1 MRRALLTAAL
11 TVALCSGWPGV
22 QSATAASMAK
32 PGAIGHDISHPQCT
46 AGTAPPTG
54 GAFGIVGVTGGRA
67 FTANPCLAEHWKWA
81 DRLDHTAG
89 VYLNTGNPGHASTYY
104 WTKSGKKDPA
114 LCVDAKSTSD
124 PGCAYNYGWHAAEA
138 ATKVAL
144 AAKVSKNRTWW
155 LDVETENSW
164 VGTAKANA
172 ADLQGAYDYLRYV
185 AKVQEVG
192 IYSTAYQWGVI
203 TGGYHRSTA
212 ASYERAWAK
221 AFKPKYPMWSAPL
234 WQAGVV
240 KDGKKTGLEVAR
252 ERCGVSFTGAPVRLA
267 QFIVDGLDHN
277 LVCDTSKASEDPCR
291 AGAPIPAGYRPVF
304 GTDSADRLRGTSSGE
319 ILYGGPGAD
328 ILEGRDGDDILCG
341 GSGKD
346 DLRGGAHDDLL
357 YGGADDD
364 ILGGGSGRDRMFGE
378 AGTDRLYGG
387 SGSDSCS
394 VDIDQPL
401 KSC

>member
-1 MRRALLTAAL
+1 MRRAVFATALAF
-11 TVALCSGWPGV
+11 ALCTAWPGV
-22 QSATAASMAK
+22 QTATAASMAK
-32 PGAIGHDISHPQCT
+32 PGSIGHDISHPQCT

-67 FTANPCLAEHWKWA
+67 FTANPCLAEHYKWA
-81 DRLDHTAG
+81 DDLAHTAG
-89 VYLNTGNPGHASTYY
+89 VYLNTGNPGHTSTYY

-114 LCVDAKSTSD
+114 LCVDATSTSD

-144 AAKVSKNRTWW
+144 AARVSKNRTWW

-172 ADLQGAYDYLRYV
+172 ADVQGAYDYLRYA
-185 AKVQEVG
+185 AKVTEVG
-192 IYSTAYQWGVI
+192 IYSTVHQWGEI

-212 ASYERAWAK
+212 ASYEKAWAK
-221 AFKPKYPMWSAPL
+221 AFKPRYDMWSAPL

-240 KDGKKTGLEVAR
+240 KDGEKTGLEVAR

-267 QFIVDGLDHN
+267 QFVVDGLDHN
-277 LVCDTSKASEDPCR
+277 LVCGTPKATDDPCR

-304 GTDSADRLRGTSSGE
+304 GTDGADRLRGTSKDE

-328 ILEGRDGDDILCG
+328 ILEGRGGEDILCG
-341 GSGKD
+341 GAGKD
-346 DLRGGAHDDLL
+346 ELRGGDDDDLL
-357 YGGADDD
+357 YGGSSDD
-364 ILGGGSGRDRMFGE
+364 ILRGGSGRDRLFGE
-378 AGTDRLYGG
+378 AGSDLLYGE
-387 SGSDSCS
+387 SGSDTCS
-394 VDIDQPL
+394 IDADQPA